1 LEFFASSVVSW
12 VGLVAQA
19 VDSSSNVILAN
30 IYSIALGTGMKLP
43 PLIDY
48 IGSLLNI
55 ESLLSLILLP

>member
-1 LEFFASSVVSW
+1 VVSW

-55 ESLLSLILLP
+55 